1 MLVPFGSP
9 EFMLEVQPKYKSK
22 FINANVQ
29 KVEAYLPLVGDDN
42 PSQRT
47 FAGRP
52 PWGFEGAPGFH

>member
-1 MLVPFGSP
+1 
-9 EFMLEVQPKYKSK
+9 MLEVQPKYKSK